1 MLSHMGSES
10 VRIEIYYTPG
20 CPNRRTTLKRVWEV
34 IKELDIAAGV
44 REVRVDPPFAS
55 APGFFGSPTVHVN
68 GIDIEPSARTSHWAG
83 VMCRTY
89 RAGEQI
95 DGAPSKQLIRRALLE
110 AGSPLQKTANQ

>member
-55 APGFFGSPTVHVN
+55 APGFFES
-68 GIDIEPSARTSHWAG
+68 
-83 VMCRTY
+83 
-89 RAGEQI
+89 RAQWRHRLVRHNYFLAFGWWP
-95 DGAPSKQLIRRALLE
+95 A
-110 AGSPLQKTANQ
+110 